1 MERTGEEPGAL
12 RRNQAL
18 AESHESTGPQQQ
30 SPATLLIAHVTV
42 HLLTGESFELYPF
55 VDPDDVKTKVSE
67 LVEGWASS
75 GFLLR
80 GSRLY
85 PWHQVRLLEAT
96 TVEEITRQEAQ
107 QRLLAWQAEDQAKA
121 VQSFWKTKEDKSKQ
135 DDKKDGEGGGE
146 GGGQ

>member
-1 MERTGEEPGAL
+1 M
-12 RRNQAL
+12 
-18 AESHESTGPQQQ
+18 AESHDGKQQH
-30 SPATLLIAHVTV
+30 PETLLIAHVTI

-55 VDPDDVKTKVSE
+55 VDPDDVKAKVSE

-80 GSRLY
+80 GSRMY

-107 QRLLAWQAEDQAKA
+107 QRLLAWQAEDQIRA
-121 VQSFWKTKEDKSKQ
+121 VQSFWKTKARSEESK
-135 DDKKDGEGGGE
+135 DEEGKKEE
-146 GGGQ
+146 SH

>member
-1 MERTGEEPGAL
+1 MAESDERT
-12 RRNQAL
+12 QAN
-18 AESHESTGPQQQ
+18 EGPD
-30 SPATLLIAHVTV
+30 TLLIAHVTV

-55 VDPDDVKTKVSE
+55 VDVDDVKAKVSE

-107 QRLLAWQAEDQAKA
+107 QRLLAWQAEDQLRA
-121 VQSFWKTKEDKSKQ
+121 VQSFWKTKNEKGKKDE
-135 DDKKDGEGGGE
+135 KKDGEDKGGEYHGGE
-146 GGGQ
+146 GGAQ

>member
-1 MERTGEEPGAL
+1 MRRANPGRREAGTLTDSNQSIQGHTQEEP
-12 RRNQAL
+12 
-18 AESHESTGPQQQ
+18 E
-30 SPATLLIAHVTV
+30 TLLIAHITV

-55 VDPDDVKTKVSE
+55 VDPDDVKAKVSE

-107 QRLLAWQAEDQAKA
+107 QRLLAWQAEDQLRA
-121 VQSFWKTKEDKSKQ
+121 VQSFWKTKHDKSKKDEK
-135 DDKKDGEGGGE
+135 DDKKEGEGDQGGY
-146 GGGQ
+146 

>member
-1 MERTGEEPGAL
+1 
-12 RRNQAL
+12 L
-18 AESHESTGPQQQ
+18 AESDERTQANEGPD
-30 SPATLLIAHVTV
+30 TLLIAHVTV

-55 VDPDDVKTKVSE
+55 VDVDDVKAKVSE

-107 QRLLAWQAEDQAKA
+107 QRLLAWQAEDQLRA
-121 VQSFWKTKEDKSKQ
+121 VQSFWKTKNEKGKKDE
-135 DDKKDGEGGGE
+135 KKDGEDKGGEYHGGE
-146 GGGQ
+146 GGAQ

>member
-1 MERTGEEPGAL
+1 LADSDEGT
-12 RRNQAL
+12 QAN
-18 AESHESTGPQQQ
+18 EGPD
-30 SPATLLIAHVTV
+30 TLLIAHVTV

-55 VDPDDVKTKVSE
+55 VDVDDVKAKVSE

-96 TVEEITRQEAQ
+96 TVEEITRQDAQ
-107 QRLLAWQAEDQAKA
+107 RRLLAWQAEDQVRA
-121 VQSFWKTKEDKSKQ
+121 VQSFWKTKHEKA
-135 DDKKDGEGGGE
+135 KKDEKKNGDEGRGD
-146 GGGQ
+146 QH

>member
-1 MERTGEEPGAL
+1 MADSDEGT
-12 RRNQAL
+12 QAN
-18 AESHESTGPQQQ
+18 EGPD
-30 SPATLLIAHVTV
+30 TLLIAHVTV

-55 VDPDDVKTKVSE
+55 VDVDDVKAKVSE

-96 TVEEITRQEAQ
+96 TVEEITRQDAQ
-107 QRLLAWQAEDQAKA
+107 RRLLAWQAEDQVRA
-121 VQSFWKTKEDKSKQ
+121 VQSFWKTKHEKA
-135 DDKKDGEGGGE
+135 KKDEKKNGDEGRGD
-146 GGGQ
+146 QH